1 MHLRSLKYRRA
12 GILILGILLIGV
24 ITPPLLLHYD
34 YNTPVA
40 QTSQNMASARIAIY
54 NVQRYDNFSFIACIH
69 LFEWMNASV
78 ELVSATEIQHG
89 ALDRFDLLVLPAHGP
104 STYERDLT
112 PLGKERIRQF
122 LATGGSLFS
131 VCRGTEFAVIQLG
144 LIDATLHYFGPI
156 GVQCHDTHNGELA
169 VSEMIVNRAS
179 TGPDLSEEPESY
191 MVFTTGASYFELHDN
206 TPVIPLLSY
215 AESGL
220 PGVIAFRYG
229 QGTVCLS
236 SPHPEFEEGTDRDG
250 LSADHI
256 SHWPTYQT
264 LYDPDSEWGFLYKV
278 SCWLIA
284 SSPGIPSSWYL
295 NSLALI
301 GGVFSIVMV
310 VTLAIDIQ
318 KRRR

>member
-1 MHLRSLKYRRA
+1 MHLRALKYCRTV
-12 GILILGILLIGV
+12 IFVLSILLVGV
-24 ITPPLLLHYD
+24 ITPPLFHYD
-34 YNTPVA
+34 SNTTVA
-40 QTSQNMASARIAIY
+40 QKTLDMASARVAIY
-54 NVQRYDNFSFIACIH
+54 NVQRFDNFSFIACIH

-78 ELVSATEIQHG
+78 ELVSATQIQYG
-89 ALDRFDLLVLPAHGP
+89 VLDRFDLLVLPAHGP
-104 STYERDLT
+104 STYEHDLA
-112 PLGKERIRQF
+112 PIGKERIRQF

-169 VSEMIVNRAS
+169 VSEMLVNRAS
-179 TGPDLSEEPESY
+179 TGPDLSQEPDSY
-191 MVFTTGASYFELHDN
+191 MVFTTGASYFEFHDD

-236 SPHPEFEEGTDRDG
+236 SPHPEFEEGDDRDG
-250 LSADHI
+250 LSSDHV
-256 SHWPTYQT
+256 SHWPTYQN
-264 LYDPDSEWGFLYKV
+264 LIDPDSEWNLLYKV
-278 SCWLIA
+278 SCWLLA

-295 NSLALI
+295 GSLVLI
-301 GGVFSIVMV
+301 GGVFSIVLV
-310 VTLAIDIQ
+310 VTLIIDIK

>member
-1 MHLRSLKYRRA
+1 MSLKSRRIPIF
-12 GILILGILLIGV
+12 ILSILVIGV
-24 ITPPLLLHYD
+24 VTPPLAHYD
-34 YNTPVA
+34 LSTISA
-40 QTSQNMASARIAIY
+40 QTALDMTSARVAIY
-54 NVQRYDNFSFIACIH
+54 HVQRYDNFSFIACIH

-78 ELVSATEIQHG
+78 ELLSATEIQQG
-89 ALDRFDLLVLPAHGP
+89 ALEGFDLLVLPAHGP

-112 PLGKERIRQF
+112 PIGKERIKQF

-191 MVFTTGASYFELHDN
+191 MVFTTGASYFDFHDD
-206 TPVIPLLSY
+206 TSVIPILSY
-215 AESGL
+215 AESDL

-236 SPHPEFEEGTDRDG
+236 SPHPEFEEGDNRDG
-250 LSADHI
+250 LSSDHI
-256 SHWPTYQT
+256 SHWPTYQN
-264 LYDPDSEWGFLYKV
+264 LQDPDSEWDLLYKV
-278 SCWLIA
+278 SSWLIA
-284 SSPGIPSSWYL
+284 SSPGVSTSLYL
-295 NSLALI
+295 GSLVLI
-301 GGVFSIVMV
+301 TGIFCIVLV
-310 VTLAIDIQ
+310 VTLVIDIQ